1 MLAICEQPRQ
11 PCCGRH
17 VILWLGAHIS
27 PKLCPW
33 IRRQFAVDAI
43 HIRDLALREAEDP
56 EIFDKARKAQAV
68 VFTKDD
74 DFVDLVDR
82 LGTPPQVLW
91 LRCGNMSNAR
101 LWVILTR
108 ALPDALDLLRRGE
121 PVVEISAAKGE
132 RGGRTRRST
141 RPRPRG
147 RSGPAVSRSGR
158 ARLRCAPRSGSPSD
172 VESDIRR
179 P

>member
-1 MLAICEQPRQ
+1 
-11 PCCGRH
+11 
-17 VILWLGAHIS
+17 VILWLDAHIS

-43 HIRDLALREAEDP
+43 HIRDLGLRYAEDP
-56 EIFDKARKAQAV
+56 HIFDKAREAEAV

-91 LRCGNMSNAR
+91 LRYGNMSNAR
-101 LWVILTR
+101 LWVILAR

-121 PVVEISAAKGE
+121 PVVELSPAKGE
-132 RGGRTRRST
+132 PAGRT
-141 RPRPRG
+141 
-147 RSGPAVSRSGR
+147 
-158 ARLRCAPRSGSPSD
+158 SGS
-172 VESDIRR
+172 RR
-179 P
+179 RRKARRA